1 LVNVRSLL
9 APGGKLWLQELAPP
23 TKWLNFIF
31 GSLPGWWLGYEDGRV
46 TEPYIGP
53 EQWETRLSQA
63 GFDGIQATHHDGQ
76 INATMIA
83 GLKKRANKLRVTLL
97 VRDEGSDAKGS
108 DAIRDVLMELESR
121 GYDVDIRRFGQ
132 ATPAGQFVVALLDAP
147 GPFVHGMTEREY
159 AQLKAFIVSAGSAGI
174 LWVTGL
180 VQLQCTDPN
189 QGIILG
195 LCRTSRQ
202 ELSVNIATLEV
213 ENYSSAGCKAI
224 ADTLSLLASRDTDDA
239 TNKDMEWV
247 FLDGKIQ
254 VGRFHWISVHERL
267 STQPSQTGDRQLDIE
282 RRGSL
287 RTLHW
292 KHCQPREPL
301 DDEVQLTIAAVGLNF
316 KDVMVAMGLLGGAD
330 IEQSGLGVEAA
341 GVVSKVG
348 RGVKGI
354 NPGDRCFTFSGG
366 SFTTSLTTKR
376 SHCVKIPGSLSFE
389 EAASMPAV
397 YSTVIYCLIEQARLE
412 RNQVRITLGPSRCTL
427 TNDDKSVLIHS
438 ACGGV
443 GIAAIQIW

>member
-1 LVNVRSLL
+1 
-9 APGGKLWLQELAPP
+9 
-23 TKWLNFIF
+23 
-31 GSLPGWWLGYEDGRV
+31 
-46 TEPYIGP
+46 
-53 EQWETRLSQA
+53 
-63 GFDGIQATHHDGQ
+63 
-76 INATMIA
+76 
-83 GLKKRANKLRVTLL
+83 
-97 VRDEGSDAKGS
+97 
-108 DAIRDVLMELESR
+108 MELESR

-132 ATPAGQFVVALLDAP
+132 PTPAGQYVVALLDAP
-147 GPFVHGMTEREY
+147 GPFVYGMTEQEY
-159 AQLKAFIVSAGSAGI
+159 AQLKALIVSVGGAGI

-189 QGIILG
+189 QGMILG
-195 LCRTSRQ
+195 LCRTSRK

-224 ADTLSLLASRDTDDA
+224 ADTLSLLAGRDADGA

-254 VGRFHWISVHERL
+254 LGRFHWISVHERL
-267 STQPSQTGDRQLDIE
+267 STKPSQAGERQLDIE
-282 RRGSL
+282 HRGSL
-287 RTLHW
+287 KTLHW
-292 KHCQPREPL
+292 KHCQAREPL
-301 DDEVQLTIAAVGLNF
+301 DNEVQIAIAAVGLNF

-348 RGVKGI
+348 PAVKDLV
-354 NPGDRCFTFSGG
+354 PGDRCFAFSGG

-376 SHCVKIPGSLSFE
+376 SHCVKIPERLSFE

-397 YSTVIYCLIEQARLE
+397 YSTVIYCLLEQARLE
-412 RNQVRITLGPSRCTL
+412 RNQVRMTNRPSRCT
-427 TNDDKSVLIHS
+427 TANDDQSVLIHS

-443 GIAAIQIW
+443 GIAAIQIWRVSEAQINKVITD